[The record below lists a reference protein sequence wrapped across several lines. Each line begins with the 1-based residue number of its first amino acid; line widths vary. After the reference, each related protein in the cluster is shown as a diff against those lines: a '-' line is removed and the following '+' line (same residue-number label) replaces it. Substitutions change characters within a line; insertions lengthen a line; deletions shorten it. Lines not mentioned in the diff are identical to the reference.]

1 MKKSLLIALFGVSG
15 VAAFGQGLISFG
27 NYYSPYQTTGIYFAN
42 GPDANAYVGS
52 DQSVTITLLYG
63 AASDTLIG
71 QLGGSFVTTA
81 NIGSAYTGVTV
92 GNTPNNL
99 EGLFVTY
106 TTPPGQFANST
117 TYAFAYEVQAVLNS
131 VTYTGYSTIWTQ
143 TTSSSSPSDTG
154 TIYKDNGSVG
164 LTGTIVPSP
173 EPSSLALAGL
183 GGFGMLMAF
192 RRKKA

>member
-1 MKKSLLIALFGVSG
+1 MKKSLLIGLFGVSAM
-15 VAAFGQGLISFG
+15 AAFGQGQITFG

-42 GPDANAYVGS
+42 GPDATGYVGS

-63 AASDTLIG
+63 ASTDTLIG
-71 QLGGSFVTTA
+71 QLGGSLATGAGISTP
-81 NIGSAYTGVTV
+81 YTGVTV
-92 GNTPNNL
+92 GNVPSAY
-99 EGLFVTY
+99 EGLFVNY
-106 TTPPGQFANST
+106 TTPINALT
-117 TYAFAYEVQAVLNS
+117 AAATYAFSYEVQAVVGA

-143 TTSSSSPSDTG
+143 TTTASSTDQ
-154 TIYKDNGSVG
+154 GSIVEDHGNVG
-164 LTGTIVPSP
+164 LTGTIVPTP